1 MICPSAIA
9 RTASKAVR
17 RRYFEPS
24 LMGVTP
30 FVE

>member
-9 RTASKAVR
+9 RTASKAMI
-17 RRYFEPS
+17 RRYFEPT
-24 LMGVTP
+24 LMGVTR